1 MEVASHLFR
10 VLGVFFFGS
19 ISSRCSRCM
28 NNQSSGVGGLV
39 IDETIPPIL
48 LVELLG
54 LWPLLQNLVEL
65 SVTDVGWGY

>member
-1 MEVASHLFR
+1 
-10 VLGVFFFGS
+10 
-19 ISSRCSRCM
+19 M

-65 SVTDVGWGY
+65 SVTDVGRGY